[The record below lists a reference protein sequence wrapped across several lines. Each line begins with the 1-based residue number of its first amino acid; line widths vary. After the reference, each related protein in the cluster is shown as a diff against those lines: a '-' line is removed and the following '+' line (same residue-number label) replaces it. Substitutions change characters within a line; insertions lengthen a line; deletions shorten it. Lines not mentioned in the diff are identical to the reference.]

1 MVNVS
6 GRVQKI
12 AATIAAAVACAGA
25 AHAGELAGTTLR
37 DRSGWSASLFV
48 SPRPAPQNY
57 TEPAPPIELP
67 PAVNASISRSLAKGL
82 RLSFDVKNVFD
93 RRIPS
98 DNYLFQPAEPRGVVI
113 QLRKTF

>member
-1 MVNVS
+1 MS
-6 GRVQKI
+6 GRLQKI

-25 AHAGELAGTTLR
+25 AHATELAGTTLH

-48 SPRPAPQNY
+48 SPQPDRHNY
-57 TEPAPPIELP
+57 TEPAPEIVVP
-67 PAVNASISRSLAKGL
+67 PAVNASISRPLAKGL

-93 RRIPS
+93 RHLPS

>member
-1 MVNVS
+1 MS
-6 GRVQKI
+6 GRLQKI

-25 AHAGELAGTTLR
+25 AHATELAGTTLH

-48 SPRPAPQNY
+48 SSQPDRQNY
-57 TEPAPPIELP
+57 TDPAPEIVVP
-67 PAVNASISRSLAKGL
+67 PAVNASISRPLAKGL

-93 RRIPS
+93 RHLPS